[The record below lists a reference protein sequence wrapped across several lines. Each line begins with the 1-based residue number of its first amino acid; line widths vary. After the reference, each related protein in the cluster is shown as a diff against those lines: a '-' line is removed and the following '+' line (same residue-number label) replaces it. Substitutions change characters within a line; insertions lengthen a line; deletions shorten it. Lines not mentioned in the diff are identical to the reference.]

1 MRMLIEGGTI
11 ITMNPIHAIIEN
23 GGILVEDDRISDV
36 GPSERF
42 HNAEADSII
51 DAHGKII
58 IPGLVNAHTHLF
70 QSLLRGLGDD
80 RTLLD
85 WLRNV
90 IWPIAKHIGPREC
103 YDGARLG
110 LLENIKT
117 GATTVIDN
125 HYIHTHSS
133 NMDRV
138 ARAAF
143 ESGLR
148 VILARGFY
156 DTNAIEPF
164 VEDAGTVLRET
175 KRLHKMCLEEY
186 TGSVQAWFGPMTP
199 WTVTPNLFREC
210 KAVAD
215 ELSIGIHIHVAENK
229 EEVAMISKQYNA
241 SHVGFLDSLGLLS
254 RRLHAV
260 HGVWLTDSDI
270 QTLNR
275 AGSHLVYNPI
285 SNMYLAS
292 GIAPIVKARNVG
304 VNTAL
309 GTDGPASNNTQD
321 MFASMKTGVLLQK
334 VALLDPTCL
343 TAFQILEMATLGGAR
358 ALGLEKEIGS
368 IEKGKKADLAIIDAQ
383 APHIQPLHNPVSALV
398 YCANASDVDTVIA
411 SGKVVMKNRVVLSY
425 DEQEVLQ
432 AAIESGTRLRES
444 KR

>member
-1 MRMLIEGGTI
+1 MRMLIDGGTI
-11 ITMNPIHAIIEN
+11 ITMNPTQTIIKN
-23 GGILVEDDRISDV
+23 GGILVEGDRISDV

-42 HNAEADSII
+42 HNAEADSTI
-51 DAHGKII
+51 DAHGRII

-90 IWPIAKHIGPREC
+90 IWPIAEHIGPREC

-110 LLENIKT
+110 LLENIKS
-117 GATTVIDN
+117 GVTTVIDN

-164 VEDAGTVLRET
+164 VEDADTVLRET

-186 TGSVQAWFGPMTP
+186 KDFVQAWFGPMTP

-215 ELSIGIHIHVAENK
+215 ELGIGIHIHVAENK
-229 EEVAMISKQYNA
+229 EEVVMIRKQYNA
-241 SHVGFLDSLGLLS
+241 SHVGFLDSLGVLS
-254 RRLHAV
+254 RKLHAV
-260 HGVWLTDSDI
+260 HGVWLTESDLQI
-270 QTLNR
+270 LSR
-275 AGSHLVYNPI
+275 AGSHLVYNPV

-309 GTDGPASNNTQD
+309 GTDGPASNNNQD
-321 MFASMKTGVLLQK
+321 MFESMKTGVLLQK

-343 TAFQILEMATLGGAR
+343 TAYQILEMATLGGAR

-368 IEKGKKADLAIIDAQ
+368 IEKGKKADLSIIDAQ

-411 SGKVVMKNRVVLSY
+411 SGEMVMKNRVVLSY
-425 DEQEVLQ
+425 DEREVLQ
-432 AAIESGTRLRES
+432 AASESGTRFTES

>member
-1 MRMLIEGGTI
+1 VKTLIERGTI
-11 ITMNPIHAIIEN
+11 ITMNPPHTIIEN
-23 GGILVEDDRISDV
+23 GGILVEDDRISEV
-36 GPSERF
+36 GPSERL
-42 HNAEADSII
+42 HNAQADSTI

-85 WLRNV
+85 WLRNI
-90 IWPIAKHIGPREC
+90 IWPIAEHIGPREC

-110 LLENIKT
+110 LLENIRT
-117 GATTVIDN
+117 CTTTVIDN
-125 HYIHTHSS
+125 HYIHTDSS
-133 NMDRV
+133 NMHRV

-164 VEDAGTVLRET
+164 VEDADTVLRET

-186 TGSVQAWFGPMTP
+186 KDSVQVWFGPMTP
-199 WTVTPNLFREC
+199 WTVTPNLFQEC

-215 ELSIGIHIHVAENK
+215 ELGIGIHIHVAENK
-229 EEVAMISKQYNA
+229 EEVAMIRKQYNA
-241 SHVGFLDSLGLLS
+241 SHVGFLDSLGILS

-260 HGVWLTDSDI
+260 HGVWLTDSEL

-275 AGSHLVYNPI
+275 AGSHLIYNPI

-292 GIAPIVKARNVG
+292 GIAPIAKARNTG

-309 GTDGPASNNTQD
+309 GTDGPASNNNQD
-321 MFASMKTGVLLQK
+321 MFETMKMGVLLQK

-343 TAFQILEMATLGGAR
+343 TAYQILEMATIGGAR

-368 IEKGKKADLAIIDAQ
+368 IEKGKKADLAIINAQ

-398 YCANASDVDTVIA
+398 YCANAGDVDTVIA
-411 SGKVVMKNRVVLSY
+411 NGKVVMKNRMVLSY

-432 AAIESGTRLRES
+432 AARESGTRLVKS